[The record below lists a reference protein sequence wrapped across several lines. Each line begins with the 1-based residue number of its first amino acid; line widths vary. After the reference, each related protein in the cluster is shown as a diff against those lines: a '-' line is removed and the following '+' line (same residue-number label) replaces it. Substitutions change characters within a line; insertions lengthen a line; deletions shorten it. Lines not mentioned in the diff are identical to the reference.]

1 VPGYLLPDH
10 EIKTAEDYAKT
21 GGWRGLE
28 KALSMSPEAV
38 IDEIKKSGLR
48 GRGGAGFPTA
58 IKWAGTRQKE
68 SPDGQKYLVCNGAEG
83 EPGTYKDRPLLLLN
97 PYQLIEGVAIAALT
111 IPADKAFICVKEI
124 FTRQIDRLR
133 SALAECEAKGYIG
146 PNVLKS
152 GRSVNVEIS
161 IGPATYLFGE
171 ETAMLESILGNAAM
185 PRQVKPFEWGL
196 PFAGGGMASPVVVN
210 NVETLSHVAH
220 ILRNGAD
227 WFRSIGTPRSPG
239 TFIWTVSGD
248 VTKPGFY
255 ELPMGTTMTQLLEI
269 AGGSKPGRKF
279 KAAFPG
285 GPSCGLLTP
294 DLFDTPLDFDSLK
307 KVDSGLGSGCVIV
320 YDDTACMVHVA
331 YNFSR
336 FFANE
341 SCRQCFSCGWS
352 TAEVTRRLL
361 SVEMGTG
368 TEEDMVEAW
377 SITER
382 MPGKGRCFLINAESI
397 IVRSILKHFPEEFV
411 EHSGRTCPTPRT
423 LPIPKILDFDGKN
436 FVFDTMDGE
445 LDRRPGSPYPVL
457 VADDHQRSRRI

>member
-1 VPGYLLPDH
+1 VPGHLLPDH

-48 GRGGAGFPTA
+48 GRGGAGFPTG

-97 PYQLIEGVAIAALT
+97 PYQLIEGVAIAALA

-196 PFAGGGMASPVVVN
+196 PFTGGGMASPVVVN

-227 WFRSIGTPRSPG
+227 WFRGIGTPRSPG

-269 AGGSKPGRKF
+269 AGGPKPGRTF

-285 GPSCGLLTP
+285 GPSAGLLTP
-294 DLFDTPLDFDSLK
+294 ALFDTPLDFDSLK

-320 YDDTACMVHVA
+320 YDDTACMAHVA

-411 EHSGRTCPTPRT
+411 EHSGKTCSTPRT

-445 LDRRPGSPYPVL
+445 LARRPGSPYPVL

>member
-1 VPGYLLPDH
+1 MPGYLLPDH

-28 KALSMSPEAV
+28 RALSMSPETV

-48 GRGGAGFPTA
+48 GRGGAGFPTG
-58 IKWAGTRQKE
+58 IKWAGTYQKE
-68 SPDGQKYLVCNGAEG
+68 SPTGKKYLACNGAEG
-83 EPGTYKDRPLLLLN
+83 EPGTFKDRPLLLLN
-97 PYQLIEGVAIAALT
+97 PYQLIEGVAIASLT
-111 IPADKAFICVKEI
+111 IGVDTAFICLKEI
-124 FTRQIDRLR
+124 FTKQIALLR
-133 SALAECEAKGYIG
+133 EVLTECEAKGYIG

-152 GRSVNVEIS
+152 GRSLTVELS

-196 PFAGGGMASPVVVN
+196 PLDGGGVASPVVVN

-220 ILRNGAD
+220 IMRNGVE
-227 WFRSIGTPRSPG
+227 WFKGIGTPRSPG
-239 TFIWTVSGD
+239 NFIWTVSGD
-248 VTKPGFY
+248 VSKPGFY
-255 ELPMGTTMTQLLEI
+255 ELPMGTTMRQLLEV
-269 AGGSKPGRKF
+269 AGGPKPGRTF
-279 KAAFPG
+279 KAVFPG

-294 DLFDTPLDFDSLK
+294 ELFETPLDFDSLK

-352 TAEVTRRLL
+352 TAEVTSRLL
-361 SVEMGTG
+361 RMEMGIG
-368 TEEDMVEAW
+368 VEEDMIEAW
-377 SITER
+377 QITER
-382 MPGKGRCFLINAESI
+382 MPGKGRCFLITAESI
-397 IVRSILKHFPEEFV
+397 IVRSILKHFPEEFAQHV
-411 EHSGRTCPTPRT
+411 GRACPNPRT
-423 LPIPKILDFDGKN
+423 IPIAKILDFDGRD
-436 FVFDTMDGE
+436 FLFDTMDGE
-445 LDRRPGSPYPVL
+445 LHRPNGSRFPVL
-457 VADDHQRSRRI
+457 ASDDHQRTRRI